1 MRFWDSDFKLEMKGQ
16 QGTIALLHKL
26 VYSSVS
32 DIDAFTGGV
41 SEDPIPDA
49 VVGMDRV
56 KIIGWYLIG
65 ATNQSYV

>member
-1 MRFWDSDFKLEMKGQ
+1 MPVPSNWNDKPTDISQQNWDNLQ
-16 QGTIALLHKL
+16 L
-26 VYSSVS
+26 VYNSVS

-56 KIIGWYLIG
+56 KIIG
-65 ATNQSYV
+65 